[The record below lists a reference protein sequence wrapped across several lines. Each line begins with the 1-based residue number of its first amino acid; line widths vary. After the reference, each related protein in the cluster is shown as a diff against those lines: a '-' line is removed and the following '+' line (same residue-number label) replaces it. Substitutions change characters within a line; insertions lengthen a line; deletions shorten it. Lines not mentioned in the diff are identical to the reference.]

1 MKYTLEQ
8 AKMEDIEIAM
18 DIINDGKEYLKQQ
31 GID

>member
-8 AKMEDIEIAM
+8 TKMEDIEIAM

>member
-8 AKMEDIEIAM
+8 AKMEDIEIVM